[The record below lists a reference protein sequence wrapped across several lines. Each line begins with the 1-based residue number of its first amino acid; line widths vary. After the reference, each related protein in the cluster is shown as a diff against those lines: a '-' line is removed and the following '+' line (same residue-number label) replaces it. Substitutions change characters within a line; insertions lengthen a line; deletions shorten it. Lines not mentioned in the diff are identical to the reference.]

1 MAMLVNGSRVV
12 LPVTGRK
19 GTFVR
24 WIIDR
29 LPPPAVR
36 PRGRPRKDVV
46 DRERVAVVLLD
57 GDSVQTHFAERFASK
72 FTIEAAR

>member
-1 MAMLVNGSRVV
+1 MAVLVSGSRVV

-24 WIIDR
+24 WIVDR
-29 LPPPAVR
+29 LPPPADR
-36 PRGRPRKDVV
+36 PRGRPRKDVI

-57 GDSVQTHFAERFASK
+57 GDKVQTNFAERFANQ